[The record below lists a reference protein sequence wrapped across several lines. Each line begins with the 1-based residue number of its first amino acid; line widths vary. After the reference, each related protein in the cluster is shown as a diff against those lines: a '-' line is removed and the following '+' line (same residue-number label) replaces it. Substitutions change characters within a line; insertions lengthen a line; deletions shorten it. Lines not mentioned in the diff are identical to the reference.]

1 MGMKALAVAA
11 GTGFFGALVMAMHA
25 NAAESRFERS
35 LRMLDPTERLAQIC
49 DYTAMKKI
57 NDARNPFHPDRVV
70 ADAVSRLT
78 ISEDTVRAA
87 GGAFRSRGKWY
98 ELSYTCTASPDHMK
112 VVTFD
117 FRIGAEIPQDKWA
130 TYDLWQ

>member
-1 MGMKALAVAA
+1 MGMKARGVAVAA
-11 GTGFFGALVMAMHA
+11 AFLCALVMTLHA
-25 NAAESRFERS
+25 EAAESRFERS

-70 ADAVSRLT
+70 ADAISRINIT
-78 ISEDTVRAA
+78 ADTLRAA

-98 ELSYTCTASPDHMK
+98 ELSYTCTASPDHMR

-117 FRIGAEIPQDKWA
+117 YRIGAEIPQDKWA

>member
-1 MGMKALAVAA
+1 MKARGVAVAA
-11 GTGFFGALVMAMHA
+11 AFLCALVMTLHA
-25 NAAESRFERS
+25 EAAESRFERS

-70 ADAVSRLT
+70 ADAISRINIT
-78 ISEDTVRAA
+78 ADTLRAA

-98 ELSYTCTASPDHMK
+98 ELSYTCTASPDHMR

-117 FRIGAEIPQDKWA
+117 YRIGAEIPQDKWA

>member
-1 MGMKALAVAA
+1 MKALAMAA
-11 GTGFFGALVMAMHA
+11 GMAFFGAQLVVATHA
-25 NAAESRFERS
+25 DAAESRFERS
-35 LRMLDPTERLAQIC
+35 LRKLDPTERLAQIC

-70 ADAVSRLT
+70 ADAVSRLN